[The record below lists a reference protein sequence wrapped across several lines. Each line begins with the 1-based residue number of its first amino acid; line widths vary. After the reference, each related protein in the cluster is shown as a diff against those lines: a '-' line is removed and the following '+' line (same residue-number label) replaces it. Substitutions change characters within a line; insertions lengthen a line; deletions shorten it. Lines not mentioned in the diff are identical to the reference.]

1 MTKVALILIDRDE
14 FLNSIDAKPVL
25 AIHDEIIL
33 EAPKEH
39 AEAVTKRLEELM
51 VEAAY
56 QKISKVPFK
65 AEGEV
70 MERWVKD

>member
-1 MTKVALILIDRDE
+1 MTKVALLLLAKDE
-14 FLNSIDAKPVL
+14 YLNSIDAKPVL

-39 AEAVTKRLEELM
+39 AEQAMKRLEALM
-51 VEAAY
+51 VQAA
-56 QKISKVPFK
+56 QKKVKTVPF
-65 AEGEV
+65 EVSGEV

>member
-1 MTKVALILIDRDE
+1 MTKVALLLLAKDE
-14 FLNSIDAKPVL
+14 YLNSIDAKPVL

-39 AEAVTKRLEELM
+39 AEQAMKRLEELM
-51 VEAAY
+51 VQAA
-56 QKISKVPFK
+56 QKKVKTVPFEV
-65 AEGEV
+65 AGEV